1 MADYTVK
8 QEGELS
14 VIVDSLGNFV
24 EAFDSRA
31 EAFRVA
37 REMNGI
43 EEVNPVRRYEGRYGR
58 GDVAAAVEVEE
69 EEVAAPAAKVEIV
82 IAAKPAKEG
91 KITKADR
98 VRECIA
104 QVKAQG
110 GDLAAVVAWAVEQ
123 LGMPRAQAVTY
134 AKNNWNKV

>member
-69 EEVAAPAAKVEIV
+69 EAAEPAAKVEIV

-91 KITKADR
+91 KVTKADR

-104 QVKAQG
+104 AVKAQG
-110 GDLAAVVAWAVEQ
+110 GDIAAVVAWAVEA
-123 LGMPRAQAVTY
+123 LGMPKTQAMTY